1 MKSHFQLVKYNQP
14 CPLKFAA
21 RCLPLGLTGYGE
33 TEEEAWE
40 KLIRMFD
47 SMIKIAV
54 KYKEYKEVE
63 K

>member
-1 MKSHFQLVKYNQP
+1 MKSQFQLVKYIQP

-21 RCLPLGLTGYGE
+21 RCLPLGLTAYGQ

-47 SMIKIAV
+47 SMIKITV
-54 KYKEYKEVE
+54 KYKDYKEVV